1 MGFDLDTFLSPL
13 LHKCISEKLRE
24 SGFSNAR
31 APPSVDFRQSLKI
44 QGLAFSS
51 QGSVPPSSHLDL
63 YFLRPALPPGAGTA
77 WILVLALT
85 GWVTLDK
92 SLAFPIP
99 GSLPINWEWI
109 RHLPVT
115 RTELT
120 NH

>member
-1 MGFDLDTFLSPL
+1 MRGRFLL
-13 LHKCISEKLRE
+13 
-24 SGFSNAR
+24 SGLF
-31 APPSVDFRQSLKI
+31 P
-44 QGLAFSS
+44 
-51 QGSVPPSSHLDL
+51 
-63 YFLRPALPPGAGTA
+63 PALIWTFISSPPPGGAGTA

-85 GWVTLDK
+85 GRVTLDK

-109 RHLPVT
+109 RHLPVM